1 MHVFPLQQHGQQ
13 LCCCEEMSVEMV
25 EELSVKAAQP
35 VRPAGILQQNR
46 VFLDFFWD
54 LAKPDQEVRL
64 KAVENL
70 IQYLKTNNQADEL
83 EYTFKRLVDGLA
95 HTRETARPGFSLALG
110 QVLSAFE
117 DVSLQSIL
125 DRIKE
130 KHNLQKVKKKLARNA
145 MFGNLFGAL
154 ALHQSGRLSKEP
166 QVVLGCVQLLQ
177 SLSQH
182 RQHLKDLPTKTM
194 MDILTEIPEEVFE
207 EVLLGALQTD
217 LASAFR
223 TPEQLQLL
231 LVALQRFPQTLKP
244 KKLKKLLG
252 SSTIINA
259 DNIPKLT
266 EVLKMAARSVKKE
279 CVLPAVV
286 LDLLKLSLKEDS
298 FQLFWNKA
306 IVDSMFKEQP
316 GPTHYLSFRLLGSA
330 LPLLSVAQLKE
341 VLSGEVMMHYGEHV
355 VSAQKPDRFKLAP
368 EMDVYVSDFLR
379 NCQDSDKQLAVMVAF
394 SSLTNQGYP
403 VVPTVWKVVQHL
415 QPAALQNYVE
425 WLKTMFLQ
433 PQLDKLLDFST
444 RKQKDNQEGKEQKE
458 NSIFRLRKWIVARLS
473 SIIDNHQVKK
483 QEDLIMDVAR
493 FVFFHAFFSAKK
505 PSADIPETAGKLSV
519 PLDDKTRVVLVNSFF
534 GLLLSM
540 HHLPLTEDSAEGATV
555 NQKRALGVTADG
567 TMWIYHLVQYTQV
580 LLNQPKHVQSNKPFS
595 PEQRQA
601 WDSMLE
607 SVASLKKKAK
617 KGQTAEWSAF
627 QQLFL
632 LVGMH
637 LFKAPEE
644 LVDIMKDLQSCVDK
658 AQEKKAKKK
667 KKKQATEQEE
677 EPEWV
682 EVMVDI
688 LLSLLSQ
695 PSRHIR
701 QVCKTVFSSICP
713 HVTAAAL
720 TAILDV
726 LDSEKDDEENSAVVV
741 TDDIDKTQ
749 KKPEDDDDEEDE
761 EMEVDKSDESD
772 DGSDEDED
780 EGEEAMEE
788 EEDEEEEEEEDID
801 EEGEVDQNFRLEL
814 MKVLQQQNALA
825 TEEDG
830 SSDEDMD
837 DEAMMELDKSLAAL
851 FSEQKKKTQAK
862 KDEKTKIQKEKT
874 LVRDFKIKVLDLI
887 EVFVARQA
895 GSPLVLGLVEPL
907 LTIIDKGMSSD
918 SHQQEQDFLRRVAD
932 IFRNQ
937 LCRSKVYCRTAGDR
951 QGQLHDLLDKLMTK
965 TQKLSDSSVCLY
977 YFSASLYVVKV
988 LRGAPPAETKEEPT
1002 ADRAAA
1008 NDFKFMGNVD
1018 VDRVSTIFR
1027 NALSSFMSR
1036 RKSPLTAQ
1044 MFTDLFTRFP
1054 VLCVNLLDTAVQH
1067 ITSGVRVHQQ
1077 GQACVLVLRAMQ
1089 SREVQQLLSGDQW
1102 TELCAKVT
1110 GQLAACLQAVGQTE
1124 SKVVKEKVL
1133 KTLELCQFLV
1143 KIVNLQKLSVDL
1155 EPLQNVLQS
1164 LTSVITFKKTGK
1176 LEDTY
1181 WAVMKHF
1188 GVMKPKVEKVK
1199 PDKEADQQA
1208 APKKKKG
1215 FLPETKKRKKRNKPV
1230 LEPAADN
1237 STSTN
1242 KPGAAK
1248 GQAKKKNDKKMK
1260 QKRPADGATASHPNP
1275 AKKSKTQSESKPA
1288 KKKKPKQKKGGGGQ
1302 M

>member
-1 MHVFPLQQHGQQ
+1 
-13 LCCCEEMSVEMV
+13 MSVEMV
-25 EELSVKAAQP
+25 ELSVKAPEP

-64 KAVENL
+64 KAVKDL
-70 IQYLKTNNQADEL
+70 IQYLKTNNKADEL

-95 HTRETARPGFSLALG
+95 HTREAARPGFSLALG

-117 DVSLQSIL
+117 DVSLQSTL
-125 DRIKE
+125 DRIKA
-130 KHNLQKVKKKLARNA
+130 KHNLQAVKKKLFRNA
-145 MFGNLFGAL
+145 LFGNLFGVL
-154 ALHQSGRLSKEP
+154 ALQQSGRLSKEP

-177 SLSQH
+177 SLGQH
-182 RQHLKDLPTKTM
+182 RQHVKDLPTKTM
-194 MDILTEIPEEVFE
+194 MDILNEIPEEVFE

-217 LASAFR
+217 LASAFS

-266 EVLKMAARSVKKE
+266 EVIKMAAQSVKKE

-298 FQLFWNKA
+298 FQLFWNNA
-306 IVDSMFKEQP
+306 IINGMLKEPP
-316 GPTHYLSFRLLGSA
+316 GPARYLSFRLLGSA

-341 VLSGEVMMHYGEHV
+341 VLSGEVMTHYGEHV
-355 VSAQKPDRFKLAP
+355 VSAQTKDRFKLAP
-368 EMDVYVSDFLR
+368 EMETYVSDFLQG
-379 NCQDSDKQLAVMVAF
+379 CQDADRQLAVMVGF
-394 SSLTNQGYP
+394 SSLTNRGYP
-403 VVPTVWKVVQHL
+403 VVPSVWRVVQHL
-415 QPAALQNYVE
+415 QPAALQQYVE
-425 WLKTMFLQ
+425 WLKNMFLQ

-444 RKQKDNQEGKEQKE
+444 RKQKDSQEGKEQGE
-458 NSIFRLRKWIVARLS
+458 NVTFRLRKWIVSRLS
-473 SIIDNHQVKK
+473 SIIDNYQVKK

-505 PSADIPETAGKLSV
+505 ASDDIPETKGKLSA
-519 PLDDKTRVVLVNSFF
+519 PLDEKTRGVLVNSFF

-540 HHLPLTEDSAEGATV
+540 HHLPLIEDSAEG
-555 NQKRALGVTADG
+555 NQKRVQGVTADG
-567 TMWIYHLVQYTQV
+567 TMWIYHLVQYAKV
-580 LLNQPKHVQSNKPFS
+580 LLNQPKHVQSSQPFS

-607 SVASLKKKAK
+607 SVANLKKKAK
-617 KGQTAEWSAF
+617 KGATAESSAF

-644 LVDIMKDLQSCVDK
+644 LLDIMKDLQSCVDK

-667 KKKQATEQEE
+667 KKKQATEQQEE

-701 QVCKTVFSSICP
+701 QVCKTVFSTICP

-726 LDSEKDDEENSAVVV
+726 LDPEKDDEEDAAVVV
-741 TDDIDKTQ
+741 TDDNKTQ
-749 KKPEDDDDEEDE
+749 KKKPNEEDDEDDDEEME
-761 EMEVDKSDESD
+761 EESD
-772 DGSDEDED
+772 GSDDDSDEDEGD
-780 EGEEAMEE
+780 EAMEE
-788 EEDEEEEEEEDID
+788 EESEEEESGEEE
-801 EEGEVDQNFRLEL
+801 EMEQGEVDQNFRLEL
-814 MKVLQQQNALA
+814 MKVLKQQNALA

-830 SSDEDMD
+830 SSDEDLD
-837 DEAMMELDKSLAAL
+837 DDAMMELDKGLAAL
-851 FSEQKKKTQAK
+851 FSEQKKKNQAK
-862 KDEKTKIQKEKT
+862 KDEKTKIQKEKA
-874 LVRDFKIKVLDLI
+874 LVRDFKIKVLDLV

-907 LTIIDKGMSSD
+907 LTIIDRGMSSD
-918 SHQQEQDFLRRVAD
+918 SNQQEQDFLRRAAD

-937 LCRSKVYCRTAGDR
+937 LCRSKVYCRTVGDR
-951 QGQLHDLLDKLMTK
+951 QGELYDLLDKLMTK
-965 TQKLSDSSVCLY
+965 AQKLSDSSVCLY
-977 YFSASLYVVKV
+977 YFSAALYVVKV
-988 LRGAPPAETKEEPT
+988 LRGTPPAEAKDEQT
-1002 ADRAAA
+1002 ADGAAA
-1008 NDFKFMGNVD
+1008 NELRFMGNVD
-1018 VDRVSTIFR
+1018 VDRVSAIFSE
-1027 NALSSFMSR
+1027 ALSSFMGR

-1054 VLCVNLLDTAVQH
+1054 VLCVRLLDPAVQH

-1077 GQACVLVLRAMQ
+1077 GQACVLVLRGMQ
-1089 SREVQQLLSGDQW
+1089 SREVRLLLSGAPW
-1102 TELCAKVT
+1102 TELCAKVS
-1110 GQLAACLQAVGQTE
+1110 GQLVESLQQIGQTE

-1133 KTLELCQFLV
+1133 KSLELCQFLV
-1143 KIVNLQKLSVDL
+1143 KHVQQQKLSVDL
-1155 EPLQNVLQS
+1155 EPLQKALQS
-1164 LTSVITFKKTGK
+1164 LTGVIAFKKTGK

-1188 GVMKPKVEKVK
+1188 GVMKPKVEKTK
-1199 PDKEADQQA
+1199 PEKEDGQQQV
-1208 APKKKKG
+1208 PKKKKG

-1230 LEPAADN
+1230 LEPAAAAVADN
-1237 STSTN
+1237 STS
-1242 KPGAAK
+1242 KDKAGADK
-1248 GQAKKKNDKKMK
+1248 GQAKKKHDKKTK
-1260 QKRPADGATASHPNP
+1260 QKRPADGASASQPSP
-1275 AKKSKTQSESKPA
+1275 AKKSKTQSDSKAA
-1288 KKKKPKQKKGGGGQ
+1288 KKKKKKKQKQKKEGGGQ

>member
-1 MHVFPLQQHGQQ
+1 
-13 LCCCEEMSVEMV
+13 MSVEMV
-25 EELSVKAAQP
+25 ELVVKAPEP

-64 KAVENL
+64 KAVEDL
-70 IQYLKTNNQADEL
+70 IQYLRSNNKADEL

-117 DVSLQSIL
+117 EVSLQTIL
-125 DRIKE
+125 NRIKE
-130 KHNLQKVKKKLARNA
+130 KHSLQKVKKKLIRNA
-145 MFGNLFGAL
+145 LFGNLFGVL
-154 ALHQSGRLSKEP
+154 ALHQSSRLSKEP

-182 RQHLKDLPTKTM
+182 RQHLKDLPSKTM

-207 EVLLGALQTD
+207 EVLLSALQTD
-217 LASAFR
+217 LASAFS
-223 TPEQLQLL
+223 TPEQMQLL

-252 SSTIINA
+252 STTIINA

-266 EVLKMAARSVKKE
+266 EVLKKAAHSVKKE

-306 IVDSMFKEQP
+306 IVEGMLKQQS

-330 LPLLSVAQLKE
+330 LPLLSVEQLKE
-341 VLSGEVMMHYGEHV
+341 VLSGDVMTHYGEHV

-368 EMDVYVSDFLR
+368 EMDTYVSDFLQ
-379 NCQDSDKQLAVMVAF
+379 NCQDSEKQLVVMVAF
-394 SSLTNQGYP
+394 SSLTNMGYP
-403 VVPTVWKVVQHL
+403 VVPSVWRVVQHL
-415 QPAALQNYVE
+415 QPAALQDYVD
-425 WLKTMFLQ
+425 WLKSMFVQ

-444 RKQKDNQEGKEQKE
+444 RKQKDNQEGKEEKE
-458 NSIFRLRKWIVARLS
+458 NSIFRLRKWIVSRLT
-473 SIIDNHQVKK
+473 SIIDNHHVKK
-483 QEDLIMDVAR
+483 QEDLVMDVAR
-493 FVFFHAFFSAKK
+493 FVFFHALFSAKK
-505 PSADIPETAGKLSV
+505 ASADVAETKVKLSV
-519 PLDDKTRVVLVNSFF
+519 PIDEKTRGVLVTAFF

-540 HHLPLTEDSAEGATV
+540 HHLHLPEDSAEGAAV
-555 NQKRALGVTADG
+555 NQKRAMGVTADG
-567 TMWIYHLVQYTQV
+567 TMWIYHLVQYAQV
-580 LLNQPKHVQSNKPFS
+580 LLTQPKSIQSSQPFS

-607 SVASLKKKAK
+607 SVASLKKKSK
-617 KGQTAEWSAF
+617 KDQTAESSAF

-637 LFKAPEE
+637 LFKDPEE
-644 LVDIMKDLQSCVDK
+644 LLDIMKDMQSCVDK
-658 AQEKKAKKK
+658 AQQKTSKKK
-667 KKKQATEQEE
+667 KKKPEQEH

-726 LDSEKDDEENSAVVV
+726 LDPEKDDGDGAVVV
-741 TDDIDKTQ
+741 TDDGTNKTQ
-749 KKPEDDDDEEDE
+749 KKKDQEEDDDEEDDE
-761 EMEVDKSDESD
+761 AMED
-772 DGSDEDED
+772 DMSDEDGDDSDKDED
-780 EGEEAMEE
+780 DEAEEEDGDE
-788 EEDEEEEEEEDID
+788 EEDEEEDM
-801 EEGEVDQNFRLEL
+801 EEGEVDQNFRVEL
-814 MKVLQQQNALA
+814 MKVLQKQNALA

-830 SSDEDMD
+830 SSDEDLD
-837 DEAMMELDKSLAAL
+837 DDAMMEMDKKMSVL

-862 KDEKTKIQKEKT
+862 KDEKTKLLKEKT

-895 GSPLVLGLVEPL
+895 GSPLVLSLVEPL
-907 LTIIDKGMSSD
+907 LALIDRGMSSG
-918 SHQQEQDFLRRVAD
+918 SNQQEQDFLRRAAD

-937 LCRSKVYCRTAGDR
+937 LCRSKVYCKTVGDR
-951 QGQLHDLLDKLMTK
+951 QGELHDLLDKMMSK
-965 TQKLSDSSVCLY
+965 TQKLSDSSVGLY

-988 LRGAPPAETKEEPT
+988 LRGAPPAADAKEEQT
-1002 ADRAAA
+1002 DEKAAE
-1008 NDFKFMGNVD
+1008 NELSFTGNMD
-1018 VDRVSTIFR
+1018 MDRVSAVFR
-1027 NALSSFMSR
+1027 EALTSFMSR
-1036 RKSPLTAQ
+1036 RKSPLTTQ
-1044 MFTDLFTRFP
+1044 MFTDLFNRFP

-1067 ITSGVRVHQQ
+1067 ITSGVREHQQ

-1089 SREVQQLLSGDQW
+1089 SREVQKLLSDAPW
-1102 TELCAKVT
+1102 NELCVKVA
-1110 GQLAACLQAVGQTE
+1110 GQLTASLQQLSQTE
-1124 SKVVKEKVL
+1124 SKVVREKVV
-1133 KTLELCQFLV
+1133 KILELGQFLV
-1143 KIVNLQKLSVDL
+1143 KHVQLKKLPVNL
-1155 EPLQNVLQS
+1155 EPLQNVLQLLS
-1164 LTSVITFKKTGK
+1164 SVITFKKTGK

-1181 WAVMKHF
+1181 WAVVKHF
-1188 GVMKPKVEKVK
+1188 GVMKPKVEKTK
-1199 PDKEADQQA
+1199 PEKEADKQ
-1208 APKKKKG
+1208 PLSKKKKG
-1215 FLPETKKRKKRNKPV
+1215 FLPETKKRNKRKQLV
-1230 LEPAADN
+1230 LEQAANQSTPADKQGAD
-1237 STSTN
+1237 
-1242 KPGAAK
+1242 K
-1248 GQAKKKNDKKMK
+1248 GQAKKKHDKKAK
-1260 QKRPADGATASHPNP
+1260 QKRPADGTRAPQPIP
-1275 AKKSKTQSESKPA
+1275 AKKSKTQSESQPA
-1288 KKKKPKQKKGGGGQ
+1288 KKKTKKPKQKKVVGGQ

>member
-1 MHVFPLQQHGQQ
+1 
-13 LCCCEEMSVEMV
+13 MSAEMV
-25 EELSVKAAQP
+25 ELTVKAP
-35 VRPAGILQQNR
+35 ESVRPTGILQQSR

-70 IQYLKTNNQADEL
+70 IQYLKSSDKADEL
-83 EYTFKRLVDGLA
+83 EYAFKRLVDGLA
-95 HTRETARPGFSLALG
+95 HTREAARPGFSLALG

-117 DVSLQSIL
+117 DISLQSVL

-130 KHNLQKVKKKLARNA
+130 KHSLTSKLFRNA
-145 MFGNLFGAL
+145 LFGNLFGVL
-154 ALHQSGRLSKEP
+154 ALHQSSRLPKEP

-182 RQHLKDLPTKTM
+182 RQHLKDLPSKTM
-194 MDILTEIPEEVFE
+194 MDILTEVTEVFE
-207 EVLLGALQTD
+207 AVLLGALQTD

-231 LVALQRFPQTLKP
+231 LVALQHFPQTLKP

-252 SSTIINA
+252 SSTIINT

-279 CVLPAVV
+279 RTLPAVA

-306 IVDSMFKEQP
+306 VVDGMLKEQP

-330 LPLLSVAQLKE
+330 LPLLSVAQLEE
-341 VLSGEVMMHYGEHV
+341 VLSGEVMVHYGEHV

-368 EMDVYVSDFLR
+368 EMDAYVSDFLQA
-379 NCQDSDKQLAVMVAF
+379 CQDSDRQLAVMVGF
-394 SSLTNQGYP
+394 SSLTHQGYP
-403 VVPTVWKVVQHL
+403 VVPSVWKVVQHL
-415 QPAALQNYVE
+415 QPAALRNYVG
-425 WLKTMFLQ
+425 WLKNMFLQ

-444 RKQKDNQEGKEQKE
+444 RKQKDNKEGQEQE
-458 NSIFRLRKWIVARLS
+458 NCVFRLRKWIVARLV

-483 QEDLIMDVAR
+483 EEDLIMDVAR
-493 FVFFHAFFSAKK
+493 FVFFHAFFSTKK
-505 PSADIPETAGKLSV
+505 ASPDILETKGKISV
-519 PLDDKTRVVLVNSFF
+519 PLDEKTRGVLVSSFF

-540 HHLPLTEDSAEGATV
+540 HHLPLSEDLAEGAAA

-567 TMWIYHLVQYTQV
+567 TMWIYHLVQYAQV
-580 LLNQPKHVQSNKPFS
+580 LLNQPKYVHSNQPFS

-607 SVASLKKKAK
+607 SVANLKKKAK
-617 KGQTAEWSAF
+617 KGQTAESGAF

-644 LVDIMKDLQSCVDK
+644 LLDIMKDLQSCVDK

-667 KKKQATEQEE
+667 KKKQGE

-726 LDSEKDDEENSAVVV
+726 SNTFKDDNSDE
-741 TDDIDKTQ
+741 TDDDSD
-749 KKPEDDDDEEDE
+749 EDEDEEAMEEEGEEEVEEEEEDDDDDEEDE
-761 EMEVDKSDESD
+761 EEEVEVD
-772 DGSDEDED
+772 
-780 EGEEAMEE
+780 EA
-788 EEDEEEEEEEDID
+788 
-801 EEGEVDQNFRLEL
+801 VDQNFRLKL
-814 MKVLQQQNALA
+814 MKVLQQQKALA

-830 SSDEDMD
+830 SSDEDLD
-837 DEAMMELDKSLAAL
+837 DEAMMELDKSLSAL

-862 KDEKTKIQKEKT
+862 KDEKTKLKKEKT
-874 LVRDFKIKVLDLI
+874 LVRDFKIKVLDLV

-907 LTIIDKGMSSD
+907 LAIIDRGMSSD
-918 SHQQEQDFLRRVAD
+918 SGQQEQDFLRRAAD

-937 LCRSKVYCRTAGDR
+937 LCRSRVYCRTVGDR
-951 QGQLHDLLDKLMTK
+951 QGELHDLLDKLMTK
-965 TQKLSDSSVCLY
+965 TQKLPDSSVSLY
-977 YFSASLYVVKV
+977 YFSASLYLVKV
-988 LRGAPPAETKEEPT
+988 LRGAPPAETKEEET
-1002 ADRAAA
+1002 AEKSASLTT
-1008 NDFKFMGNVD
+1008 FMN
-1018 VDRVSTIFR
+1018 
-1027 NALSSFMSR
+1027 R
-1036 RKSPLTAQ
+1036 RKSPLTTQ
-1044 MFTDLFTRFP
+1044 MFTDLFVRFP
-1054 VLCVNLLDTAVQH
+1054 VLCINLLDTAVQH
-1067 ITSGVRVHQQ
+1067 ITSGVRKHQQ

-1089 SREVQQLLSGDQW
+1089 SREVQQLLSGSQW
-1102 TELCAKVT
+1102 TELCVKIT
-1110 GQLAACLQAVGQTE
+1110 GQMKSQERAVNPFSVHTQVSASPSCT
-1124 SKVVKEKVL
+1124 V
-1133 KTLELCQFLV
+1133 
-1143 KIVNLQKLSVDL
+1143 QKLSVDL
-1155 EPLQNVLQS
+1155 EPLQKVLQS
-1164 LTSVITFKKTGK
+1164 LTSIITFKKTGK

-1188 GVMKPKVEKVK
+1188 GVIKPKVEKTK
-1199 PDKEADQQA
+1199 SDKEAQQQPA
-1208 APKKKKG
+1208 SKKKKG
-1215 FLPETKKRKKRNKPV
+1215 FLPETKKRKKRQKPV

-1237 STSTN
+1237 STSTD
-1242 KPGAAK
+1242 KPAADK
-1248 GQAKKKNDKKMK
+1248 GQAKKKHDRKTK
-1260 QKRPADGATASHPNP
+1260 QKRPANGATASQPSP
-1275 AKKSKTQSESKPA
+1275 AKKSKMQSESKPA
-1288 KKKKPKQKKGGGGQ
+1288 KKRKKPKQKKEGGGQ

>member
-1 MHVFPLQQHGQQ
+1 
-13 LCCCEEMSVEMV
+13 MSVEMV
-25 EELSVKAAQP
+25 ELSVKTPEP

-54 LAKPDQEVRL
+54 LAKPDQDVRL

-70 IQYLKTNNQADEL
+70 IQYLKTNNKADEL

-95 HTRETARPGFSLALG
+95 HTREAARPGFSLALG

-117 DVSLQSIL
+117 DVPLQSIL
-125 DRIKE
+125 DKIKE
-130 KHNLQKVKKKLARNA
+130 KHNLQTVKKKLFRNA
-145 MFGNLFGAL
+145 TFGNLFGVL
-154 ALHQSGRLSKEP
+154 ALHQSGRISKEP

-177 SLSQH
+177 SLSEH
-182 RQHLKDLPTKTM
+182 RQHLRDLPTKTM
-194 MDILTEIPEEVFE
+194 TDILNEIPEEVFE
-207 EVLLGALQTD
+207 EVLLSALQTD

-252 SSTIINA
+252 SSTIINV

-266 EVLKMAARSVKKE
+266 EVLKMAARSVKKD

-298 FQLFWNKA
+298 FQLFWNNA
-306 IVDSMFKEQP
+306 IINGMLKEQP
-316 GPTHYLSFRLLGSA
+316 GPAHFLSFRLLGSA
-330 LPLLSVAQLKE
+330 LPLLSLAQLKE
-341 VLSGEVMMHYGEHV
+341 VLSGEVMVHYGEHV

-368 EMDVYVSDFLR
+368 EMDTYVSDFLEG
-379 NCQDSDKQLAVMVAF
+379 CQDADKQLAVMVGF
-394 SSLTNQGYP
+394 SSLSNQGYP
-403 VVPTVWKVVQHL
+403 VVPSVWRVVQHL
-415 QPAALQNYVE
+415 QPAAVQQYVD
-425 WLKTMFLQ
+425 WLKNMFLQ

-444 RKQKDNQEGKEQKE
+444 RKQKDNKEGKEQKE
-458 NSIFRLRKWIVARLS
+458 NSIFRLRRWIISRLS
-473 SIIDNHQVKK
+473 AIIDNHQVKK
-483 QEDLIMDVAR
+483 QEDLIMGVAR

-505 PSADIPETAGKLSV
+505 ASPKIQETTGTLSV
-519 PLDDKTRVVLVNSFF
+519 PLDDKIRAVLVNSFF

-540 HHLPLTEDSAEGATV
+540 HHLPLAEDPAEGAAV
-555 NQKRALGVTADG
+555 NQKRTLGVTADG
-567 TMWIYHLVQYTQV
+567 TMWIYHLVQYAE
-580 LLNQPKHVQSNKPFS
+580 LLLSQPKVAPSIQPFS
-595 PEQRQA
+595 PEQKLA

-607 SVASLKKKAK
+607 SVANLKKKAK
-617 KGQTAEWSAF
+617 KGPTAESGAF

-644 LVDIMKDLQSCVDK
+644 LLDIMKDLQSCVDK
-658 AQEKKAKKK
+658 ALEKKAKK

-726 LDSEKDDEENSAVVV
+726 LDPEKDDEEDGAVVV
-741 TDDIDKTQ
+741 TDDNKAQKDDDEEEMEDDKSDGSDDDSDEDDEAMDA
-749 KKPEDDDDEEDE
+749 EDDDDD
-761 EMEVDKSDESD
+761 
-772 DGSDEDED
+772 
-780 EGEEAMEE
+780 E
-788 EEDEEEEEEEDID
+788 EEDEEEEV
-801 EEGEVDQNFRLEL
+801 EEGEVDQNFRVEL
-814 MKVLQQQNALA
+814 MKVLQHQNALA

-830 SSDEDMD
+830 SSDEDLD
-837 DEAMMELDKSLAAL
+837 DDAMMELDKGLAAL
-851 FSEQKKKTQAK
+851 FSEQKKKSQAK

-874 LVRDFKIKVLDLI
+874 LVRDFKIKVLDLV

-907 LTIIDKGMSSD
+907 LTIIDRGMSSG
-918 SHQQEQDFLRRVAD
+918 SEQQEQDFLRRAAD

-951 QGQLHDLLDKLMTK
+951 QGELHDLLEKLMTK
-965 TQKLSDSSVCLY
+965 TQKLSESSVCLY

-988 LRGAPPAETKEEPT
+988 LRGAPPAEAKEEQT
-1002 ADRAAA
+1002 ADGAAA
-1008 NDFKFMGNVD
+1008 NDVSFMGNVD
-1018 VDRVSTIFR
+1018 VDRVSAIFR
-1027 NALSSFMSR
+1027 DALGSFMGK

-1054 VLCVNLLDTAVQH
+1054 VLCVKLLDTIVQH

-1089 SREVQQLLSGDQW
+1089 SREVQQLLSGAPW
-1102 TELCAKVT
+1102 TELCVT
-1110 GQLAACLQAVGQTE
+1110 VLGQLATSLQLVGPTE
-1124 SKVVKEKVL
+1124 SKVVKERVL

-1143 KIVNLQKLSVDL
+1143 KHVLQQKLTVDL
-1155 EPLQNVLQS
+1155 EPLQTSLQS
-1164 LTSVITFKKTGK
+1164 LTSNIAFKKTGK

-1181 WAVMKHF
+1181 WAVVKHF
-1188 GVMKPKVEKVK
+1188 GVIKPKVEKTK
-1199 PDKEADQQA
+1199 PEKEANQQQL
-1208 APKKKKG
+1208 PKKKKG
-1215 FLPETKKRKKRNKPV
+1215 FLPETKKRKKRNIPI
-1230 LEPAADN
+1230 LEPAAAAAAAEQLASRD
-1237 STSTN
+1237 
-1242 KPGAAK
+1242 KPGADK
-1248 GQAKKKNDKKMK
+1248 GQGKKKYDKKTK
-1260 QKRPADGATASHPNP
+1260 PKRPADGAAASQPNP
-1275 AKKSKTQSESKPA
+1275 AKKSKTESKKD
-1288 KKKKPKQKKGGGGQ
+1288 KKKNKKPKQKKEGGGQ
-1302 M
+1302 T

>member
-1 MHVFPLQQHGQQ
+1 
-13 LCCCEEMSVEMV
+13 MSVEMV
-25 EELSVKAAQP
+25 ELSVKASEP
-35 VRPAGILQQNR
+35 VRPTGILQQNR

-70 IQYLKTNNQADEL
+70 IQYLKTNNKADDL

-130 KHNLQKVKKKLARNA
+130 KHNLQTVKKKLVRNA
-145 MFGNLFGAL
+145 MFGNLFGVL
-154 ALHQSGRLSKEP
+154 ALHQSSRLSKEP

-182 RQHLKDLPTKTM
+182 RQHLKDLPSKTM
-194 MDILTEIPEEVFE
+194 TDILNEIPEEVFE
-207 EVLLGALQTD
+207 EVLLSALQTD
-217 LASAFR
+217 LASAFN
-223 TPEQLQLL
+223 TPEQMQLL

-306 IVDSMFKEQP
+306 IIDGMLKEQP
-316 GPTHYLSFRLLGSA
+316 GPTHYLSYRLLGSA
-330 LPLLSVAQLKE
+330 LPHLSVAQLKE

-368 EMDVYVSDFLR
+368 EMDVYVSDFLQG
-379 NCQDSDKQLAVMVAF
+379 CQDSDKQLAVMVGF
-394 SSLTNQGYP
+394 SLLTNQGYP
-403 VVPTVWKVVQHL
+403 VVPSVWRVVQHL
-415 QPAALQNYVE
+415 QPAALQSYVE
-425 WLKTMFLQ
+425 WLKDTFLQ

-444 RKQKDNQEGKEQKE
+444 RKQKDSQEGREQKE
-458 NSIFRLRKWIVARLS
+458 NSVFRLRKWIVARLT

-493 FVFFHAFFSAKK
+493 FIFFHAFFSAKK
-505 PSADIPETAGKLSV
+505 ATADIPETKGKLSV
-519 PLDDKTRVVLVNSFF
+519 PLDDKTRGVLVSSFF
-534 GLLLSM
+534 GLLLAM
-540 HHLPLTEDSAEGATV
+540 HHLPLAEDLAEGAAV

-567 TMWIYHLVQYTQV
+567 TMWIYHLVQYAQV
-580 LLNQPKHVQSNKPFS
+580 LLNQTKYAQSSQLFS

-601 WDSMLE
+601 WDGMLE
-607 SVASLKKKAK
+607 SVANLKRKAK
-617 KGQTAEWSAF
+617 KGQTAESNVF

-658 AQEKKAKKK
+658 AQEKKSKKK
-667 KKKQATEQEE
+667 KKKQGTEQEE

-726 LDSEKDDEENSAVVV
+726 LDPEKDDEDSAVMV
-741 TDDIDKTQ
+741 TDDNNTNKAQ
-749 KKPEDDDDEEDE
+749 KKKPEEEDDEEDE
-761 EMEVDKSDESD
+761 EMENDTSADDDSDKDDEAMEE
-772 DGSDEDED
+772 EDE
-780 EGEEAMEE
+780 EEEEEEE
-788 EEDEEEEEEEDID
+788 EEDEEEEEEMEH
-801 EEGEVDQNFRLEL
+801 EEVDQNFRLEL

-830 SSDEDMD
+830 SSDEDLD
-837 DEAMMELDKSLAAL
+837 DEAMMELDKGLAAL

-862 KDEKTKIQKEKT
+862 RDEKSKLKKEKA

-907 LTIIDKGMSSD
+907 LTIIDRGMSSD
-918 SHQQEQDFLRRVAD
+918 SDQQEQDFLRRAAD

-951 QGQLHDLLDKLMTK
+951 QGELHDLLEKLMTK

-988 LRGAPPAETKEEPT
+988 LRGAPPAETKEEQT
-1002 ADRAAA
+1002 AERAA
-1008 NDFKFMGNVD
+1008 NDLRFMGNVD
-1018 VDRVSTIFR
+1018 LDRVSTIFR
-1027 NALSSFMSR
+1027 EALSSFMSR

-1067 ITSGVRVHQQ
+1067 IKSGVREHQQ
-1077 GQACVLVLRAMQ
+1077 SQACVLVLRAMQ
-1089 SREVQQLLSGDQW
+1089 SREVQQLLSGAPW
-1102 TELCAKVT
+1102 TELCAKIA
-1110 GQLAACLQAVGQTE
+1110 GQLATSLQHVGQTE
-1124 SKVVKEKVL
+1124 SKVAREKVV

-1143 KIVNLQKLSVDL
+1143 KHVHQQKLSVDL
-1155 EPLQNVLQS
+1155 EPLQKVLQS
-1164 LTSVITFKKTGK
+1164 LTTVITFKKTGK

-1188 GVMKPKVEKVK
+1188 GVMKPKAEKTK
-1199 PDKEADQQA
+1199 SDKEADQQ
-1208 APKKKKG
+1208 PVSKKKKG
-1215 FLPETKKRKKRNKPV
+1215 FLPETKKRKKRKKPV
-1230 LEPAADN
+1230 LEPAAAD
-1237 STSTN
+1237 SSAPED
-1242 KPGAAK
+1242 KPGADK
-1248 GQAKKKNDKKMK
+1248 GQAKKKHDKKAK
-1260 QKRPADGATASHPNP
+1260 QKKRPADSAAASQPGP
-1275 AKKSKTQSESKPA
+1275 AKKSKTQSDSKPV
-1288 KKKKPKQKKGGGGQ
+1288 KKKKKKTKQKKEGGGQ
-1302 M
+1302 V

>member
-1 MHVFPLQQHGQQ
+1 
-13 LCCCEEMSVEMV
+13 MSVEMV
-25 EELSVKAAQP
+25 ELTVKAPEP
-35 VRPAGILQQNR
+35 VRPTGILQQNR

-54 LAKPDQEVRL
+54 LAKPDQDVRL

-70 IQYLKTNNQADEL
+70 IQYLKNSNKADER
-83 EYTFKRLVDGLA
+83 EYALKRLVEGLA

-110 QVLSAFE
+110 QVLNAFE
-117 DVSLQSIL
+117 DISLQSIF

-130 KHNLQKVKKKLARNA
+130 KHNLQAVKKKLVRNA
-145 MFGNLFGAL
+145 MFGNLFGVL

-182 RQHLKDLPTKTM
+182 RQHVKDLPTKTM
-194 MDILTEIPEEVFE
+194 MDILTEIPEDVFE

-217 LASAFR
+217 LVSAFR

-252 SSTIINA
+252 SSTIMNT

-306 IVDSMFKEQP
+306 IINGLLKEQP
-316 GPTHYLSFRLLGSA
+316 GPTHYLCFRLLGSA
-330 LPLLSVAQLKE
+330 LPFLSVSQLKE

-368 EMDVYVSDFLR
+368 EMDVYVSDFLQG
-379 NCQDSDKQLAVMVAF
+379 CQDSDKQLAVMVGF

-403 VVPTVWKVVQHL
+403 VVPSVWRVVQHL

-425 WLKTMFLQ
+425 WLKSMFLQ

-444 RKQKDNQEGKEQKE
+444 HKQKDRREGQEQRE
-458 NSIFRLRKWIVARLS
+458 NSIFRLRKWIVARLA
-473 SIIDNHQVKK
+473 SIIDIHQVKK
-483 QEDLIMDVAR
+483 PASLIMDVAR

-505 PSADIPETAGKLSV
+505 ASADIAETKGKLSV
-519 PLDDKTRVVLVNSFF
+519 PVDDKTRGVLVNSFF

-540 HHLPLTEDSAEGATV
+540 HHMPLNEDSSEGAAVT
-555 NQKRALGVTADG
+555 QKRALGVTADG
-567 TMWIYHLVQYTQV
+567 IMWIYHLVQYAQV
-580 LLNQPKHVQSNKPFS
+580 LLNQPKNVQSTQPFS

-607 SVASLKKKAK
+607 SVANLKRKAK
-617 KGQTAEWSAF
+617 KGQSAESSAF

-644 LVDIMKDLQSCVDK
+644 LLDIMKDLQSCVDK
-658 AQEKKAKKK
+658 AQEKKAKKNK
-667 KKKQATEQEE
+667 KKKAPAQEEE

-695 PSRHIR
+695 PSRHMR

-726 LDSEKDDEENSAVVV
+726 LDPERDDEDDSAVIV
-741 TDDIDKTQ
+741 TEDGDPNRTQ
-749 KKPEDDDDEEDE
+749 NKEPEDEDDEEEDE
-761 EMEVDKSDESD
+761 EMMDDKSDGTD
-772 DGSDEDED
+772 DNSDEDED
-780 EGEEAMEE
+780 DEAMEE
-788 EEDEEEEEEEDID
+788 EEEEVM
-801 EEGEVDQNFRLEL
+801 EGEVDLNFRMEL

-825 TEEDG
+825 TEEDC
-830 SSDEDMD
+830 SSDEDLD
-837 DEAMMELDKSLAAL
+837 DEAMMKLDQSLSAL

-862 KDEKTKIQKEKT
+862 KDEKTKLQKEKT
-874 LVRDFKIKVLDLI
+874 LVRDFKIKVLDLV
-887 EVFVARQA
+887 EVFLARQA
-895 GSPLVLGLVEPL
+895 GSPHVLGLVEPL
-907 LTIIDKGMSSD
+907 LNIIDRGMSSD
-918 SHQQEQDFLRRVAD
+918 SDQQEQDFLRRAAD

-937 LCRSKVYCRTAGDR
+937 LCRSKVYCRTVGDR
-951 QGQLHDLLDKLMTK
+951 QGELHDLLEKLATK
-965 TQKLSDSSVCLY
+965 AQKLSDSSVCLY

-988 LRGAPPAETKEEPT
+988 LRGAPPAEPKIKQAGEKAEV
-1002 ADRAAA
+1002 DELRY
-1008 NDFKFMGNVD
+1008 MGNVD
-1018 VDRVSTIFR
+1018 VNRVSIIFR
-1027 NALSSFMSR
+1027 EALTSFMMR

-1044 MFTDLFTRFP
+1044 MFTDMFTRFP

-1067 ITSGVRVHQQ
+1067 ITSGVRDHQQ

-1089 SREVQQLLSGDQW
+1089 SREVQQLLSGAQW
-1102 TELCAKVT
+1102 TELCMKVT
-1110 GQLAACLQAVGQTE
+1110 GQLAASLQQLGPTE

-1133 KTLELCQFLV
+1133 KTLELCQFTV
-1143 KIVNLQKLSVDL
+1143 KLIHQQKLSVDL
-1155 EPLQNVLQS
+1155 EPLQKVLQS
-1164 LTSVITFKKTGK
+1164 LTSIITFKKTGK

-1188 GVMKPKVEKVK
+1188 GVMKPKVEKTK
-1199 PDKEADQQA
+1199 SDNKANQA
-1208 APKKKKG
+1208 PAPKKKKG
-1215 FLPETKKRKKRNKPV
+1215 FLPESKKRKKRNKPI
-1230 LEPAADN
+1230 LETAADH
-1237 STSTN
+1237 STATDT
-1242 KPGAAK
+1242 PGADK
-1248 GQAKKKNDKKMK
+1248 GQSNKKHEKKTK
-1260 QKRPADGATASHPNP
+1260 QKRPAVGAATSQPSP
-1275 AKKSKTQSESKPA
+1275 AKKSKAQSENQPA
-1288 KKKKPKQKKGGGGQ
+1288 KKKKKKPKQKKGGGGGGGGGGQ

>member
-1 MHVFPLQQHGQQ
+1 
-13 LCCCEEMSVEMV
+13 MSVEMV
-25 EELSVKAAQP
+25 ELSVKAAEP

-64 KAVENL
+64 KAVEDL
-70 IQYLKTNNQADEL
+70 IQYLKTNNKADEL

-125 DRIKE
+125 NRIKE
-130 KHNLQKVKKKLARNA
+130 KHNLQTVKKKLVRNA
-145 MFGNLFGAL
+145 LFGNLFGVL
-154 ALHQSGRLSKEP
+154 ALHQSSRLSKEP

-177 SLSQH
+177 SISQH

-194 MDILTEIPEEVFE
+194 MDILNEIPEEVFE
-207 EVLLGALQTD
+207 EVLLSALQTD

-298 FQLFWNKA
+298 FQLFWNNA
-306 IVDSMFKEQP
+306 IINGMLKEQP
-316 GPTHYLSFRLLGSA
+316 GPAHFLSFRLLGSA

-368 EMDVYVSDFLR
+368 EMDTYVSNFLQG
-379 NCQDSDKQLAVMVAF
+379 CQDPDKQLAVMVGF

-403 VVPTVWKVVQHL
+403 VVPSVWRVVQHL
-415 QPAALQNYVE
+415 QPAALQHYVE
-425 WLKTMFLQ
+425 WLKKMFLQ

-444 RKQKDNQEGKEQKE
+444 RKQKDNQEGREQKE
-458 NSIFRLRKWIVARLS
+458 NVFRLRKWIVARVA
-473 SIIDNHQVKK
+473 SIIDNHQVKR

-505 PSADIPETAGKLSV
+505 ASADIPETKEKLSV
-519 PLDDKTRVVLVNSFF
+519 PLDDKTRGVLVNSFF

-540 HHLPLTEDSAEGATV
+540 HHLPLTDDSAEGTAV
-555 NQKRALGVTADG
+555 NQKRVLGVTADG
-567 TMWIYHLVQYTQV
+567 TMWIYHLVQYAQV
-580 LLNQPKHVQSNKPFS
+580 LLNQPKHVQSSQPFS

-607 SVASLKKKAK
+607 SVANLKKKTK
-617 KGQTAEWSAF
+617 KGPTAESSAF

-644 LVDIMKDLQSCVDK
+644 LLDILKDLQSCVDK
-658 AQEKKAKKK
+658 ALEKKAKKK

-701 QVCKTVFSSICP
+701 QVCKTVFSSISP

-726 LDSEKDDEENSAVVV
+726 LDPEKDDEDNSAVVV
-741 TDDIDKTQ
+741 TDDNKTQ
-749 KKPEDDDDEEDE
+749 KKKPDEEDDEEDDE
-761 EMEVDKSDESD
+761 EMEDDES
-772 DGSDEDED
+772 DGSDEDSDED
-780 EGEEAMEE
+780 EDDDDDEAMEE
-788 EEDEEEEEEEDID
+788 EEEEEEEEDD
-801 EEGEVDQNFRLEL
+801 DEVEEGEVDQNFRLEL

-830 SSDEDMD
+830 SSDEDLD
-837 DEAMMELDKSLAAL
+837 DEAMMELDKGLSAL

-862 KDEKTKIQKEKT
+862 KDEKTKLQKEKT
-874 LVRDFKIKVLDLI
+874 LVRDFKIKVLDLV

-907 LTIIDKGMSSD
+907 LTVIDRGMSSD
-918 SHQQEQDFLRRVAD
+918 SHQQEQDFLRRAAD

-951 QGQLHDLLDKLMTK
+951 QGELHDLLDKLMTK

-988 LRGAPPAETKEEPT
+988 LRGAPPADTKEEQM
-1002 ADRAAA
+1002 ADKAAA
-1008 NDFKFMGNVD
+1008 NDLRFMGNVD

-1027 NALSSFMSR
+1027 EALSSFMSK

-1044 MFTDLFTRFP
+1044 MFTDLFNRFP
-1054 VLCVNLLDTAVQH
+1054 VLCVNLLDAAVQH

-1089 SREVQQLLSGDQW
+1089 SREVQQLLSGVQW
-1102 TELCAKVT
+1102 TELCVKVT
-1110 GQLAACLQAVGQTE
+1110 GQLTVSLQQVGQTE
-1124 SKVVKEKVL
+1124 SKVVKEKVVR
-1133 KTLELCQFLV
+1133 TLELCQFLV
-1143 KIVNLQKLSVDL
+1143 KHVNQQKLSVDL
-1155 EPLQNVLQS
+1155 EPLQKVLQS
-1164 LTSVITFKKTGK
+1164 LTSVLTFKKTGK

-1188 GVMKPKVEKVK
+1188 GVMKPKVEKTK
-1199 PDKEADQQA
+1199 PDKEANQQQV
-1208 APKKKKG
+1208 PKKKKG

-1230 LEPAADN
+1230 LEPAGDN
-1237 STSTN
+1237 STSTDR
-1242 KPGAAK
+1242 PGADK
-1248 GQAKKKNDKKMK
+1248 GQAKKKHDKKTK
-1260 QKRPADGATASHPNP
+1260 QKRPADGATASQPNP
-1275 AKKSKTQSESKPA
+1275 AKKSKTQSASKPA
-1288 KKKKPKQKKGGGGQ
+1288 KKKKKPKQKKEGGGQ

>member
-1 MHVFPLQQHGQQ
+1 SVAVRTNVFIT
-13 LCCCEEMSVEMV
+13 EIT
-25 EELSVKAAQP
+25 P
-35 VRPAGILQQNR
+35 VRPTGILQQNR

-70 IQYLKTNNQADEL
+70 IHYLKTNNKADEL
-83 EYTFKRLVDGLA
+83 EYTFKRLVDGLG

-117 DVSLQSIL
+117 DISLQSIF

-130 KHNLQKVKKKLARNA
+130 KHNLQTVKKKLVRNA
-145 MFGNLFGAL
+145 MFGNLFGVL

-166 QVVLGCVQLLQ
+166 LVVLRCVQLLQ

-194 MDILTEIPEEVFE
+194 MDILNEVTEVFE

-223 TPEQLQLL
+223 TPEQLHLL

-244 KKLKKLLG
+244 KKLKKLVG
-252 SSTIINA
+252 FSTIINT
-259 DNIPKLT
+259 DTIPKLT

-279 CVLPAVV
+279 CVLPAVA

-306 IVDSMFKEQP
+306 IINGMFKEQP

-330 LPLLSVAQLKE
+330 LPFLSVAQLKE

-355 VSAQKPDRFKLAP
+355 ISAQKPDRFKLAP
-368 EMDVYVSDFLR
+368 EMDVYVSDFLQG
-379 NCQDSDKQLAVMVAF
+379 CEDSEKQLAVMVGF

-403 VVPTVWKVVQHL
+403 VVPSVWKVVQHL
-415 QPAALQNYVE
+415 QPAALQGYME
-425 WLKTMFLQ
+425 WLKNMFLQ

-444 RKQKDNQEGKEQKE
+444 RKQKDSHEGREQGE
-458 NSIFRLRKWIVARLS
+458 NAIFRLRKWIVSRLA

-483 QEDLIMDVAR
+483 QEELIMDVAR

-505 PSADIPETAGKLSV
+505 ASADIVETKGKLSV
-519 PLDDKTRVVLVNSFF
+519 PLDDKTRGVLVNSFF

-540 HHLPLTEDSAEGATV
+540 HHLPPNDETGEGAAV
-555 NQKRALGVTADG
+555 NQKRALGLTSDG
-567 TMWIYHLVQYTQV
+567 TMWIYHLVQYAQV
-580 LLNQPKHVQSNKPFS
+580 LLTQPKSVQSSQPFS

-607 SVASLKKKAK
+607 SVANLKKKAK
-617 KGQTAEWSAF
+617 KGQTAESRAF

-644 LVDIMKDLQSCVDK
+644 LLDVMKDLQNCVDK
-658 AQEKKAKKK
+658 AQEKKTKKK
-667 KKKQATEQEE
+667 KKKQG

-695 PSRHIR
+695 PSRHMR

-713 HVTAAAL
+713 HVTAGAL
-720 TAILDV
+720 TAMLD
-726 LDSEKDDEENSAVVV
+726 D
-741 TDDIDKTQ
+741 
-749 KKPEDDDDEEDE
+749 
-761 EMEVDKSDESD
+761 DKSDESD
-772 DGSDEDED
+772 DDSDEDEEEEAMED
-780 EGEEAMEE
+780 EEEGEEDEE
-788 EEDEEEEEEEDID
+788 EEDEEMED
-801 EEGEVDQNFRLEL
+801 EEMEEEVDQNFRLEL

-862 KDEKTKIQKEKT
+862 KDEKTKLKKERA

-907 LTIIDKGMSSD
+907 LNIIDRGMSSGSD
-918 SHQQEQDFLRRVAD
+918 QQEQDFLRRTAD

-937 LCRSKVYCRTAGDR
+937 LCRSKVYCRTVGDR
-951 QGQLHDLLDKLMTK
+951 QEELHDLLEKLMTK

-988 LRGAPPAETKEEPT
+988 LRGL
-1002 ADRAAA
+1002 R
-1008 NDFKFMGNVD
+1008 FMGNVD
-1018 VDRVSTIFR
+1018 VDRVSSIFR
-1027 NALSSFMSR
+1027 EALTSLMSR

-1044 MFTDLFTRFP
+1044 MFIDLFTRFP
-1054 VLCVNLLDTAVQH
+1054 VLCVSLVDTAVQH
-1067 ITSGVRVHQQ
+1067 IISGVREHQQ

-1089 SREVQQLLSGDQW
+1089 SREVQELLRGPQW
-1102 TELCAKVT
+1102 TELCVKVT
-1110 GQLAACLQAVGQTE
+1110 GQLLGPTE
-1124 SKVVKEKVL
+1124 SKVVKEKVV

-1143 KIVNLQKLSVDL
+1143 KLVLQQKLSVEL
-1155 EPLQNVLQS
+1155 EPLQKVLQS
-1164 LTSVITFKKTGK
+1164 LTSIITFKKTGK

-1188 GVMKPKVEKVK
+1188 GVMKPKVEKTK
-1199 PDKEADQQA
+1199 SDKEPEQVP

-1215 FLPETKKRKKRNKPV
+1215 FLPETKKRKKRNKPI

-1242 KPGAAK
+1242 APQADK
-1248 GQAKKKNDKKMK
+1248 GQAKKKHDKKTK
-1260 QKRPADGATASHPNP
+1260 QKRPADGATASQPSP
-1275 AKKSKTQSESKPA
+1275 AKKSKTQSESKTSKK
-1288 KKKKPKQKKGGGGQ
+1288 KKKKPKQKKVGGGQ

>member
-1 MHVFPLQQHGQQ
+1 YVAIY
-13 LCCCEEMSVEMV
+13 MSVEMV
-25 EELSVKAAQP
+25 ELSVKAAEP
-35 VRPAGILQQNR
+35 LRPAGNLQQNR

-70 IQYLKTNNQADEL
+70 IQYLKTNNKEDEL

-125 DRIKE
+125 NRIKE
-130 KHNLQKVKKKLARNA
+130 KHNLQGAKKKFSRNA
-145 MFGNLFGAL
+145 MFGNVFGVL
-154 ALHQSGRLSKEP
+154 ALHQSNRLSKEP

-182 RQHLKDLPTKTM
+182 KQHLKDLPTKTM
-194 MDILTEIPEEVFE
+194 MDILAEVTAAEVFE
-207 EVLLGALQTD
+207 EVLMGALQTD
-217 LASAFR
+217 LKSAFR

-259 DNIPKLT
+259 DNIPKIT
-266 EVLKMAARSVKKE
+266 EVLKTAAHAVKKE
-279 CVLPAVV
+279 RILPAVV

-298 FQLFWNKA
+298 FELFWNKA
-306 IVDSMFKEQP
+306 ITDGMLKEQP
-316 GPTHYLSFRLLGSA
+316 GPTHYMSFRLLGST
-330 LPLLSVAQLKE
+330 LPLLSTAQLKD
-341 VLSGEVMMHYGEHV
+341 VLSGEVMMNYGEHV

-368 EMDVYVSDFLR
+368 EMDVFVSDFLEGCR
-379 NCQDSDKQLAVMVAF
+379 DSDKQLAVMVGF
-394 SSLTNQGYP
+394 SSLTNRGYP
-403 VVPTVWKVVQHL
+403 VVPSVWKVVQHL
-415 QPAALQNYVE
+415 QPAALQGYVE
-425 WLKTMFLQ
+425 WLKDIFLQ
-433 PQLDKLLDFST
+433 PQLDKLLDIST
-444 RKQKDNQEGKEQKE
+444 HKKKDSKGGQDQKE
-458 NSIFRLRKWIVARLS
+458 ESVFHLF
-473 SIIDNHQVKK
+473 
-483 QEDLIMDVAR
+483 E

-505 PSADIPETAGKLSV
+505 ASADISETKTKLSV
-519 PLDDKTRVVLVNSFF
+519 PIDDKTRAVLLSSVFPLPR
-534 GLLLSM
+534 LLLSM
-540 HHLPLTEDSAEGATV
+540 HHMPLTEDATEGAAV
-555 NQKRALGVTADG
+555 SQKRVLGVTADG
-567 TMWIYHLVQYTQV
+567 TMWIYHLVQYAQA
-580 LLNQPKHVQSNKPFS
+580 LLNQPKHVQSSQPFS

-607 SVASLKKKAK
+607 SVANLKKKAK
-617 KGQTAEWSAF
+617 KSQTAESSAF

-644 LVDIMKDLQSCVDK
+644 LLDIMKDLQSCMEK

-667 KKKQATEQEE
+667 KKKEGQ

-695 PSRHIR
+695 QSRHIR

-726 LDSEKDDEENSAVVV
+726 SNTYGVIIGIPFIQLLFFCFFQD
-741 TDDIDKTQ
+741 
-749 KKPEDDDDEEDE
+749 
-761 EMEVDKSDESD
+761 DKSDESD
-772 DGSDEDED
+772 DDDDDDDDDDEDDDSED
-780 EGEEAMEE
+780 EAMEE
-788 EEDEEEEEEEDID
+788 EE
-801 EEGEVDQNFRLEL
+801 EEGEDEKMDEEPVDQNFRMEL
-814 MKVLQQQNALA
+814 MKVLQQKNALA
-825 TEEDG
+825 TVEDA
-830 SSDEDMD
+830 SSDEDLD
-837 DEAMMELDKSLAAL
+837 DEAMMELDKSLSAL
-851 FSEQKKKTQAK
+851 FSEQKKKLQAK
-862 KDEKTKIQKEKT
+862 KDEKTKLQKEKT
-874 LVRDFKIKVLDLI
+874 LVREFKIKVLDLI

-907 LTIIDKGMSSD
+907 LAIIERGMSSGSD
-918 SHQQEQDFLRRVAD
+918 QQEQDFLRRTAD
-932 IFRNQ
+932 IFRNH

-951 QGQLHDLLDKLMTK
+951 QGELHDLLEKLVTK
-965 TQKLSDSSVCLY
+965 SQKLSDSSVSLY

-988 LRGAPPAETKEEPT
+988 LRGL
-1002 ADRAAA
+1002 
-1008 NDFKFMGNVD
+1008 KFMGNVD

-1027 NALSSFMSR
+1027 DALCSFMSR

-1044 MFTDLFTRFP
+1044 MFIDLFVRFP
-1054 VLCVNLLDTAVQH
+1054 VLCVKLLDTAVQN
-1067 ITSGVRVHQQ
+1067 ITSGVREHQQ

-1089 SREVQQLLSGDQW
+1089 SREVQQQLSGPQW
-1102 TELCAKVT
+1102 TELCEKVK
-1110 GQLAACLQAVGQTE
+1110 GQLAASLRQVGHAE
-1124 SKVVKEKVL
+1124 SKVVKEKAV
-1133 KTLELCQFLV
+1133 KTLELCQFIV
-1143 KIVNLQKLSVDL
+1143 KHVHQQKLSVDL
-1155 EPLQNVLQS
+1155 EPLQQVLQS
-1164 LTSVITFKKTGK
+1164 LTSVIAFKKTGK

-1188 GVMKPKVEKVK
+1188 GVTKPKAEKTK
-1199 PDKEADQQA
+1199 PEKETEQESGPA
-1208 APKKKKG
+1208 KKKG

-1230 LEPAADN
+1230 LEPAAGN
-1237 STSTN
+1237 TASTD
-1242 KPGAAK
+1242 KPGTEK
-1248 GQAKKKNDKKMK
+1248 GQGKKKQDKKNK
-1260 QKRPADGATASHPNP
+1260 QKRPNGGATASQPNP
-1275 AKKSKTQSESKPA
+1275 AKKSKTESESKA
-1288 KKKKPKQKKGGGGQ
+1288 AKKKKKPKQKKEGGGQ